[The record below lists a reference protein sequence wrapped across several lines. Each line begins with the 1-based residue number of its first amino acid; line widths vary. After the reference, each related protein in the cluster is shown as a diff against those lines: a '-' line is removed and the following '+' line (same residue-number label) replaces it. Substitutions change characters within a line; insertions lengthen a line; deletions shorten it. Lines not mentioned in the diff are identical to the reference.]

1 MIREAGYGPKLVRE
15 YNELNILRFI
25 KNDGPI
31 SRADLAKRYKLSKAA
46 VSEIITN
53 LLEHGY
59 IKEIGTGNSTRFGGR
74 RPILLEFNPKSGFAV
89 GVEIKRDHARVALSD
104 LNARLYQ
111 VKNFSFERGAPLKKV
126 VQQIFTHI
134 DSYFEIPWVKQSK
147 PIGIGVAIPGLIN
160 YRQGKIQES
169 DTLFNWVGFPLKK
182 KFEERYGI
190 ETIVE
195 NDVKAISLGETR
207 FGIGRNYDNLVYLWI
222 GDGLSAGIVINGE
235 LYRGVS
241 ASAGEIGYYD
251 IGYMIKDSKVCR
263 YLNDGHEKF
272 ADILSEQILIKA
284 AERALQNGVS
294 NTVLR
299 DKSISV
305 DSILSAAEEN
315 DPLALELMREYGFLV
330 GVVCVH
336 LINTLNPELIIIGGQ
351 PLARHPILLNFI
363 KEQVKQDIL
372 RTPSRIVKIR
382 RARLKDNAAIL
393 GAVALIL
400 EDLFYISRLNIEKYR
415 EVFRN

>member
-1 MIREAGYGPKLVRE
+1 MIRDAGYGPKLVRE

-53 LLEHGY
+53 LLQHGY
-59 IKEIGTGNSTRFGGR
+59 IKEIGMGNSTRFGGR
-74 RPILLEFNPKSGFAV
+74 KPILLEFNPKSGFAI
-89 GVEIKRDHARVALSD
+89 GLEIKRDHARVALSD
-104 LNARLYQ
+104 LNAKLYH
-111 VKNFSFERGAPLKKV
+111 VKNFSFERGTPLKEV
-126 VQQIFTHI
+126 VNNIFRYI
-134 DSYFEIPWVKQSK
+134 DAYFEIPWVKQSK

-182 KFEERYGI
+182 IFEDRYGI
-190 ETIVE
+190 ETIIE

-207 FGIGRNYDNLVYLWI
+207 FGIGKNYDNLVYLWI

-251 IGYMIKDSKVCR
+251 IGYMIRDTKECR
-263 YLNDGHEKF
+263 FLYDGQKKF
-272 ADILSEQILIKA
+272 ADILSDKMVVEAAKRAMKSGEFADTFEEEITVNTILNA
-284 AERALQNGVS
+284 AQKGH
-294 NTVLR
+294 
-299 DKSISV
+299 
-305 DSILSAAEEN
+305 
-315 DPLALELMREYGFLV
+315 PLAVELVREYGFLV
-330 GVVCVH
+330 GVVCVN

-351 PLARHPILLNFI
+351 PLSRHSLLLNFVR
-363 KEQVKQDIL
+363 EQIRHDTL
-372 RTPSRIVKIR
+372 RTPSRVVKIR
-382 RARLKDNAAIL
+382 KARLKDNAAIL

-400 EDLFYISRLNIEKYR
+400 EDLFYMNRLNIEKYR
-415 EVFRN
+415 DVFRS

>member
-111 VKNFSFERGAPLKKV
+111 VKNFSFERGTPLKKV

-134 DSYFEIPWVKQSK
+134 DSYFEIPWVQQSK

-182 KFEERYGI
+182 MFEDRYGI

-251 IGYMIKDSKVCR
+251 IGYMIKNNDVCR

-272 ADILSEQILIKA
+272 ADILSDHILIKA
-284 AERALQNGVS
+284 AKRALKNGES
-294 NTVLR
+294 HTVLR
-299 DKSISV
+299 DKPITV
-305 DSILSAAEEN
+305 QTIIRAAEEN

-382 RARLKDNAAIL
+382 RARLKDNAAVL